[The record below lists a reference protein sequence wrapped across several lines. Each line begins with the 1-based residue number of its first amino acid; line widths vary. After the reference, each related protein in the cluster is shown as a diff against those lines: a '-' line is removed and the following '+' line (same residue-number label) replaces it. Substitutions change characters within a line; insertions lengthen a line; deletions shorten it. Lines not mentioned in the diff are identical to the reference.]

1 MDAGRKAAYDAS
13 PLLAAC
19 FRGDEAAARQLVG
32 GQLGGAEAAASGD
45 GKEPGGWTAQPG
57 GWTALHACAEGSC
70 WDKAANLTSLLV
82 RDAGMSVDGA
92 SDDGR
97 TPLHM
102 AA

>member
-19 FRGDEAAARQLVG
+19 F
-32 GQLGGAEAAASGD
+32 GAEAAASGD

-57 GWTALHACAEGSC
+57 GWTALHACAESSC